1 MKNIKNMSKQ
11 WSPTFLTPGT
21 SFMEDNFSMFQGAC
35 GADGFRMIQIHY
47 IYFVLYFYYYYISS
61 ISDHQALDPRGWEP
75 LHESMI
81 DATDVPCY
89 CNDNMDC

>member
-1 MKNIKNMSKQ
+1 MLKQ
-11 WSPTFLTPGT
+11 WSPTFLTPRTG
-21 SFMEDNFSMFQGAC
+21 FMEDNFSMYQGAC

-61 ISDHQALDPRGWEP
+61 ISDYQALDPGGCGGEP
-75 LHESMI
+75 LHESMM
-81 DATDVPCY
+81 DAIDVPFY